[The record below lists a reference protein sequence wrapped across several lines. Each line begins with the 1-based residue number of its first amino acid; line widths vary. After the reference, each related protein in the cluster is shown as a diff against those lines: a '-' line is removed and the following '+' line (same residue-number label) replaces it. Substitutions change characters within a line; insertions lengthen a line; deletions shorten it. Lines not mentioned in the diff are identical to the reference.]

1 MAIDKIDVT
10 KGITGVLP
18 TANLGSGTAS
28 SSKILYGDQTYKTAP
43 SAGLTKIDSSV
54 ASGAVSTLTFST
66 FSDTYQNYLI
76 QGTLSVDTTSADL
89 VFKFNKSSGVEGGSN
104 YWNAIAASYVDSS
117 GTGCNYNRSVHSSNR
132 MELCRDMVTD
142 AARGVAFNIWCIDF
156 RSTTKRASVIYQS
169 CNMLNNDSFENITGT
184 AMYNSSTTDVYNG
197 IQFYPSS
204 GNIDVREIYVYGVAK

>member
-1 MAIDKIDVT
+1 
-10 KGITGVLP
+10 
-18 TANLGSGTAS
+18 
-28 SSKILYGDQTYKTAP
+28 
-43 SAGLTKIDSSV
+43 
-54 ASGAVSTLTFST
+54 
-66 FSDTYQNYLI
+66 
-76 QGTLSVDTTSADL
+76 
-89 VFKFNKSSGVEGGSN
+89 
-104 YWNAIAASYVDSS
+104 
-117 GTGCNYNRSVHSSNR
+117 
-132 MELCRDMVTD
+132 MVTD